1 MCWNT
6 SALGYENNSFF
17 AYQNTINLLSHKML
31 GGDLMLEYHKISKDA
46 FAKLY
51 CDYVC
56 NYIKGRETANPLVE
70 NLVLVNGNNVVN
82 DNGDVIG
89 RIVD

>member
-1 MCWNT
+1 
-6 SALGYENNSFF
+6 
-17 AYQNTINLLSHKML
+17 
-31 GGDLMLEYHKISKDA
+31 MLEYHKISKDA

-82 DNGDVIG
+82 DNGDAIG

>member
-1 MCWNT
+1 
-6 SALGYENNSFF
+6 
-17 AYQNTINLLSHKML
+17 ML

>member
-1 MCWNT
+1 
-6 SALGYENNSFF
+6 
-17 AYQNTINLLSHKML
+17 ML

-70 NLVLVNGNNVVN
+70 NLVLVKGNDVVDQNGN
-82 DNGDVIG
+82 VIG
-89 RIVD
+89 KMVE

>member
-1 MCWNT
+1 
-6 SALGYENNSFF
+6 
-17 AYQNTINLLSHKML
+17 
-31 GGDLMLEYHKISKDA
+31 MLEYHKISKDA
-46 FAKLY
+46 FTKLY
-51 CDYVC
+51 CVYVC